1 MFNQFPIVSQHDAM
15 QCGIACLQ
23 MICRYYGRIYDT
35 ETMSQ
40 YCHATTEGV
49 SMLGISQAANALGL
63 ETVSAKL
70 SVEKMMAAPLP
81 CILHWN
87 QNHFVVLYRIKKGRK
102 FYVADPGKGLIVYS
116 VEEFLRGWLSSTEKG
131 EEVALKAY

>member
-1 MFNQFPIVSQHDAM
+1 ME
-15 QCGIACLQ
+15 CGIACLQ
-23 MICRYYGRIYDT
+23 MICRYYGRSYDT

-70 SVEKMMAAPLP
+70 SV
-81 CILHWN
+81 
-87 QNHFVVLYRIKKGRK
+87 R
-102 FYVADPGKGLIVYS
+102 S
-116 VEEFLRGWLSSTEKG
+116 
-131 EEVALKAY
+131 